1 MISSEKEIGTCVLT
15 KMLIY
20 SIIAHKFRYLFGSD
34 INSILTGIF
43 AAEDRVKNAL
53 TPLSFRQVQIRG
65 NGFFRIVS
73 PISSG

>member
-34 INSILTGIF
+34 IN
-43 AAEDRVKNAL
+43 RNRNV
-53 TPLSFRQVQIRG
+53 
-65 NGFFRIVS
+65 
-73 PISSG
+73 PIWIMLI

>member
-34 INSILTGIF
+34 INR
-43 AAEDRVKNAL
+43 RVYCVTSQEQA
-53 TPLSFRQVQIRG
+53 VA
-65 NGFFRIVS
+65 
-73 PISSG
+73 